1 MIGAFVL
8 GPFGW
13 RVLTFVTAIPPTI
26 ALGMSLYL
34 DESPTWLAEKGKHE
48 RAKTVLSKIC
58 RENCGRDLPLG
69 VRIVPSS
76 EVEEGGNTG
85 VHTSVSSDGGDV
97 LVDSNDQTGGGMKD
111 GKFRDSTEKTKKTVL
126 EKTLFSRQ
134 TQTSGGVWWNLLGTK
149 TNLART
155 LCLWILAFVQTFNFY
170 GLMLHSPTV
179 FRKTVYFEQAL
190 DAGGTSGLTK
200 VRPCAHL
207 SQIPPPRFI
216 SQLVTV
222 VHTSRYTRLTLC
234 FAYRKVDVVSSIRFD
249 YPAILVVNAGDV
261 VGNLTA
267 LYMLRRNVNPRHVA
281 FGCALLSI
289 PPLFA
294 PLFPALKTSRWGLVL
309 TMLLGRIPAAPIGA
323 MSWILNAVAYPTLF
337 RATGHG
343 YANAVARFGAV
354 AASSM
359 YSAKNAV
366 SIPIHAVA
374 LLLAAPAALFA
385 PKGSL
390 ETQGGASL
398 KKLFRGT
405 RK

>member
-1 MIGAFVL
+1 M
-8 GPFGW
+8 
-13 RVLTFVTAIPPTI
+13 
-26 ALGMSLYL
+26 
-34 DESPTWLAEKGKHE
+34 
-48 RAKTVLSKIC
+48 
-58 RENCGRDLPLG
+58 
-69 VRIVPSS
+69 
-76 EVEEGGNTG
+76 
-85 VHTSVSSDGGDV
+85 
-97 LVDSNDQTGGGMKD
+97 
-111 GKFRDSTEKTKKTVL
+111 
-126 EKTLFSRQ
+126 
-134 TQTSGGVWWNLLGTK
+134 
-149 TNLART
+149 
-155 LCLWILAFVQTFNFY
+155 CLWILAFVQTFNFY

-190 DAGGTSGLTK
+190 DAGGTSGLT
-200 VRPCAHL
+200 
-207 SQIPPPRFI
+207 
-216 SQLVTV
+216 
-222 VHTSRYTRLTLC
+222 
-234 FAYRKVDVVSSIRFD
+234 KVDVVSSIRFD